1 MQGRSSYYQDAQHY
15 NLAGNF
21 AAGLAEV
28 TDAAVVER
36 QLTHFEQVSTELAN
50 AIRAKLA

>member
-1 MQGRSSYYQDAQHY
+1 MQERSSYYQDAQHY

-28 TDAAVVER
+28 TD
-36 QLTHFEQVSTELAN
+36 TW
-50 AIRAKLA
+50 